1 MSQYPPELDS
11 DEFRCKLD
19 KDTYLVYIN
28 AETGEEEEVK
38 NTGIIG
44 NCGMIDLCGWQREE
58 MTFEA
63 VNLDETLGD
72 Y

>member
-1 MSQYPPELDS
+1 MAFTPGCVKTWTYYAASSVCYS
-11 DEFRCKLD
+11 D
-19 KDTYLVYIN
+19 
-28 AETGEEEEVK
+28 VK